1 VIAEVQRLAPG
12 VTIEWLAPST
22 ATIVAVTDAQ
32 IDLSHVESRTVTPE
46 GVRRADAGELTALTF
61 ARKGHPAIAHWGA
74 AAWTRWPHI
83 VVELGERVRSQME
96 IAAHHASWRA
106 LDVRN

>member
-1 VIAEVQRLAPG
+1 MIAEVQRLAPG
-12 VTIEWLAPST
+12 GTIEWLAPST
-22 ATIVAVTDAQ
+22 ATIV
-32 IDLSHVESRTVTPE
+32 HVESRTVTPE